1 MANDPIFSHFKEP
14 HRDRVIVH
22 STDTAQK
29 HPCSFCSGDHFVN
42 VCKKFLELSLDE
54 KRKLIMEKRLCYSC
68 LKTNHMSRAC
78 QRKLICDTC
87 KKPHPTSMHY
97 SDDNRAT
104 SASINSS
111 PSCEDNT
118 DSCSDIPTSDNRSAK
133 ATSLFSSQCVDNRVT
148 MILPVYV
155 SHIDNPEKESLVYCM
170 LDTQSDSSFVSS
182 DLLSELNVS
191 GEPIKLSLS
200 TMDRSNHLVNS
211 FKVRGLRVRGYRC
224 SKGIDISLAYS
235 RESIPGNRCHIPTPS
250 KFTEWSHLDGMRH
263 ELVEEL
269 DVPIALL
276 IGYNCPAAL
285 ILKRVIPSSRNGP
298 YAEFTNLGWGVIG
311 LTSHCQDGSV
321 AYEVSTPEGSISH
334 FSSICLRSCAK
345 ETFTP
350 HDLSLILESDFKD
363 MELASESYSIQDKR
377 FLSILDKG
385 VKQRSDKHIEMPLPF
400 KACDRPE
407 LPSND
412 KVAFVRLSKLKDRFI
427 KDPSFFEDYCHFMDE
442 LFRKGYARKLTEKEL
457 SDPGYCWYLPHQGV
471 YNVNKPDKI
480 RVVFDA
486 SVRHQG
492 VCLNDELLQGPILTN
507 SLLAVLCR
515 FRKESV
521 AISCDIKSMFHQF
534 YVSKEYTNYFRFYW
548 FPDNNLNAVPSICS
562 MQVHVFDA
570 TSSPSCANYGLR
582 KIASLYETDF
592 GTQASSFIMR
602 SFYVDD
608 GYISVPTDQE
618 AVELIENTKQLC
630 LKGGL
635 ELHKFVSNS
644 DVVMKSLQS
653 NEKSVSLELPGS
665 DSVERALGVIW
676 CVQSDTFQ
684 FRIVVPVKPFTRRGV
699 LSVISSIYD
708 PIGLVSPF
716 VLEGRK
722 ILQELCIQ
730 GADWDD
736 AIPGE
741 LESRWRKFI
750 SLIGNL
756 SKLKIKRCLHSHRS
770 DINAI
775 EFHHFS
781 DASFKGYGQCSYA
794 RYVYQDDSV
803 SCSLI
808 IAKSRVSPLK
818 PVTVPRL
825 ELTAA
830 VLSVKASVFLNS
842 EMDYGSVKEYFW
854 TDSMSTLAYIKNE
867 TRRFH
872 IFVGNRVQ
880 SILNSSSSNQW
891 HYVPSSQNLA
901 DEASRGLD
909 LANVRNDDRWFKGPD
924 FLYSPVI
931 SNFEMSEIS
940 LENDPEVK
948 TQVLSSNVK
957 PTFTP
962 LLDRLT
968 RFSSWPSAK
977 KALCVCIRYRN
988 ILLNKVRDEK
998 VKVHESYVTVEELSH
1013 VEYFILK
1020 LVQKSFFYEELCSL
1034 SADKCVKFNSP
1045 ISNLNP
1051 FLCDDGLIRVGG
1063 RLKMS
1068 SLSYESK
1075 HPVVLPSA
1083 KLCHVSFLLIM
1094 HFHSK
1099 VCHQGRCY
1107 TVNELRNNGFWIIHC
1122 IANVS
1127 SVINKCIK
1135 CRKLYK
1141 STSVQQMAD
1150 LPQDRISE
1158 SAPFSFSGVDF
1169 FGPFHVK
1176 EGRKTFKR
1184 YGVLFTCLSC
1194 RAIHVEVAHS
1204 LNTDSFINAF
1214 RRFTSIRGA
1223 CSFL

>member
-1 MANDPIFSHFKEP
+1 M
-14 HRDRVIVH
+14 
-22 STDTAQK
+22 
-29 HPCSFCSGDHFVN
+29 
-42 VCKKFLELSLDE
+42 
-54 KRKLIMEKRLCYSC
+54 
-68 LKTNHMSRAC
+68 
-78 QRKLICDTC
+78 
-87 KKPHPTSMHY
+87 
-97 SDDNRAT
+97 
-104 SASINSS
+104 
-111 PSCEDNT
+111 
-118 DSCSDIPTSDNRSAK
+118 
-133 ATSLFSSQCVDNRVT
+133 
-148 MILPVYV
+148 
-155 SHIDNPEKESLVYCM
+155 
-170 LDTQSDSSFVSS
+170 
-182 DLLSELNVS
+182 
-191 GEPIKLSLS
+191 
-200 TMDRSNHLVNS
+200 
-211 FKVRGLRVRGYRC
+211 
-224 SKGIDISLAYS
+224 
-235 RESIPGNRCHIPTPS
+235 
-250 KFTEWSHLDGMRH
+250 
-263 ELVEEL
+263 
-269 DVPIALL
+269 
-276 IGYNCPAAL
+276 
-285 ILKRVIPSSRNGP
+285 
-298 YAEFTNLGWGVIG
+298 
-311 LTSHCQDGSV
+311 
-321 AYEVSTPEGSISH
+321 
-334 FSSICLRSCAK
+334 
-345 ETFTP
+345 
-350 HDLSLILESDFKD
+350 
-363 MELASESYSIQDKR
+363 
-377 FLSILDKG
+377 
-385 VKQRSDKHIEMPLPF
+385 
-400 KACDRPE
+400 
-407 LPSND
+407 
-412 KVAFVRLSKLKDRFI
+412 
-427 KDPSFFEDYCHFMDE
+427 
-442 LFRKGYARKLTEKEL
+442 
-457 SDPGYCWYLPHQGV
+457 
-471 YNVNKPDKI
+471 
-480 RVVFDA
+480 
-486 SVRHQG
+486 
-492 VCLNDELLQGPILTN
+492 
-507 SLLAVLCR
+507 
-515 FRKESV
+515 
-521 AISCDIKSMFHQF
+521 
-534 YVSKEYTNYFRFYW
+534 
-548 FPDNNLNAVPSICS
+548 
-562 MQVHVFDA
+562 
-570 TSSPSCANYGLR
+570 
-582 KIASLYETDF
+582 
-592 GTQASSFIMR
+592 
-602 SFYVDD
+602 
-608 GYISVPTDQE
+608 
-618 AVELIENTKQLC
+618 
-630 LKGGL
+630 
-635 ELHKFVSNS
+635 
-644 DVVMKSLQS
+644 
-653 NEKSVSLELPGS
+653 
-665 DSVERALGVIW
+665 
-676 CVQSDTFQ
+676 
-684 FRIVVPVKPFTRRGV
+684 
-699 LSVISSIYD
+699 SVISSIYD

-770 DINAI
+770 DIKAI

-891 HYVPSSQNLA
+891 HYVPSSQNPA

-977 KALCVCIRYRN
+977 KALCVCTRYRN

-1034 SADKCVKFNSP
+1034 SADKCVKSNSS

-1223 CSFL
+1223 CSFLRMDRGTNFIGAHRELGEAVQEMDLSKIGSVLSRSSCQFTEFKFNKPHASHTGGVWERMIRSVRRIFACLLDNLGTHLDDESLRTFFCECAGMVNSRPLSVDSLSDANSPIPISPNSLLTMKSSVVMSPPGVFDRDSGYCKRRWRRCQYLANEFWSRFKSEYLQQLQPRSKWKREHRNFCIGDIIMLKDELTPRCDWSLCKVVEVYHGTDGKVRSVKLQIGNRNLDNKGKPRGTISYLDRSIHKCVLMLESESV